1 MDALIVFFL
10 FNYFFIVLAIVI
22 GLIAVE
28 WILFERAGEPGWK
41 VLVPFYGSFI
51 MHKITFGEESKW
63 YWFLILVPGYSF
75 YMQYSF
81 TSSKSMSICWHSSWN
96 DPLPDVAP
104 LICTVFS
111 AVAQSCFNPRVYSY
125 RCSST

>member
-1 MDALIVFFL
+1 MDFLIVFFL
-10 FNYFFIVLAIVI
+10 INYFFIVLAIVI

-81 TSSKSMSICWHSSWN
+81 TRAYGYSNGMAILSVFFPTVLSIVMVLQ
-96 DPLPDVAP
+96 DAP
-104 LICTVFS
+104 YGG
-111 AVAQSCFNPRVYSY
+111 PR
-125 RCSST
+125 THFLKQ

>member
-1 MDALIVFFL
+1 MDFLIVVFL
-10 FNYFFIVLAIVI
+10 INYFFIALAIVI

-51 MHKITFGEESKW
+51 MHKITFGEDSKW

-81 TSSKSMSICWHSSWN
+81 TRAYGDSIRVF
-96 DPLPDVAP
+96 PDSVVNCDGLAG
-104 LICTVFS
+104 CTLRRSANSFS
-111 AVAQSCFNPRVYSY
+111 
-125 RCSST
+125 